1 MSTIEQVSESKI
13 REEIELNQIRLYNNK
28 YEYKLNDLIGSGAF
42 GCVYKVKCIETN
54 KIYALKEIQ
63 YKKINTRSI
72 NDESTILKRLNN
84 KYIIKYHDSFN
95 QNGFHCIVTEYCSA
109 DNLAKYIS
117 SYKMNSTN
125 FDFKL
130 IFKWIKEIINGLYY
144 LHDNNVIH
152 RDIKPE

>member
-42 GCVYKVKCIETN
+42 GCVYKVKDIETN

-72 NDESTILKRLNN
+72 RDESTILKRLNN
-84 KYIIKYHDSFN
+84 IYIIKYHDSFD
-95 QNGFHCIVTEYCSA
+95 QNGFHCIVTEYCSG
-109 DNLAKYIS
+109 DNLAKCIS
-117 SYKMNSTN
+117 SCKMNSAN
-125 FDFKL
+125 FEFKL
-130 IFKWIKEIINGLYY
+130 ILKRIEEVINGLYY
-144 LHDNNVIH
+144 LHDNNVVH